1 MSPQLVRLLTILLL
15 ILIHLFLLRVIRAIW
30 VGIKP
35 TRDMRSRVNP
45 FIKGHRP
52 ANVLIV
58 RTPETLNGQRHEL
71 TEEITIGRAATC
83 EVTIDDSY
91 ASQIHARIFRRD
103 GDSFAFRRLAFSNS
117 PKGFRA
123 DVFTGIYLCL
133 VCQVVKVWISV
144 RPYKNLHVSKF
155 YYI

>member
-1 MSPQLVRLLTILLL
+1 MNYGGGGLMSPARQASHHSSL

-35 TRDMRSRVNP
+35 TRDIRSRVNP

-58 RTPETLNGQRHEL
+58 RTPETLSGQRHEL

-91 ASQIHARIFRRD
+91 ASQIHARFFD
-103 GDSFAFRRLAFSNS
+103 G
-117 PKGFRA
+117 
-123 DVFTGIYLCL
+123 
-133 VCQVVKVWISV
+133 Q
-144 RPYKNLHVSKF
+144 
-155 YYI
+155 

>member
-30 VGIKP
+30 VGIKQ

-71 TEEITIGRAATC
+71 TEEITIGRAATY
-83 EVTIDDSY
+83 EVTIDDSF

-103 GDSFAFRRLAFSNS
+103 GEHILEDLGSTNGTYLNRQKVSSATNL
-117 PKGFRA
+117 RA
-123 DVFTGIYLCL
+123 GDHVQIGSTVFEVT
-133 VCQVVKVWISV
+133 
-144 RPYKNLHVSKF
+144 P
-155 YYI
+155 